1 MIRFALHCAHDH
13 DFEGWFRD
21 GVAFERQAAD
31 GAISCPICGDSVVRK
46 AMMAPAVVRS
56 ATRVT
61 APQQSDAVPTAPPPT
76 PAAIPDQ
83 VKAAMMVAM
92 LRQVRRH
99 VEQNFENV
107 GERFPEE
114 ARRMHYGEVEEREIF
129 GRATPEEA
137 RDLQDEGIQVR
148 ALPDL
153 PELDS

>member
-1 MIRFALHCAHDH
+1 MIRFALHCTHDH

-21 GVAFERQAAD
+21 GAAFERQAAE
-31 GAISCPICGDSVVRK
+31 GAISCPVCGDSAIRK

-61 APQQSDAVPTAPPPT
+61 ALEKPEAGP
-76 PAAIPDQ
+76 PAASSVPAAVPDQ

-107 GERFPEE
+107 GERVPEE

-129 GRATPEEA
+129 GQATPEEA
-137 RDLQDEGIQVR
+137 RDLQDEGIPVR

>member
-21 GVAFERQAAD
+21 GAAFERQAAE
-31 GAISCPICGDSVVRK
+31 GAISCPTCGDSVVRK

-56 ATRVT
+56 VARVA
-61 APQQSDAVPTAPPPT
+61 APPMPEAVPAAPT
-76 PAAIPDQ
+76 PAAMPEH

-114 ARRMHYGEVEEREIF
+114 ARRMHYGEIEEREIF
-129 GRATPEEA
+129 GQATPDEA
-137 RDLQDEGIQVR
+137 RDLQDEGIPVR
-148 ALPDL
+148 VLPDL
-153 PELDS
+153 PELDG

>member
-21 GVAFERQAAD
+21 GAAFERQAAE
-31 GAISCPICGDSVVRK
+31 GAISCPTCGDSVVRK

-56 ATRVT
+56 VARVA
-61 APQQSDAVPTAPPPT
+61 APPTPEAVPAAPT
-76 PAAIPDQ
+76 PAAMPEH

-114 ARRMHYGEVEEREIF
+114 ARRMHYGEIEEREIF
-129 GRATPEEA
+129 GQATPDEA
-137 RDLQDEGIQVR
+137 RDLQDEGIPVR
-148 ALPDL
+148 VLPDL
-153 PELDS
+153 PELDG